1 MRKLFFLLMLTV
13 LSVSVF
19 AGGDKEA
26 ASADGGNDLDAW
38 LKSAQLDKY
47 APAEE
52 DWLQLKKLQKKK
64 ANL

>member
-47 APAEE
+47 APCRRR
-52 DWLQLKKLQKKK
+52 LGC
-64 ANL
+64 N